1 MPLPVDI
8 TTDAG
13 TKRILLGSEGI
24 TVKSSTQPIVDG
36 KGNYFKKISI
46 E

>member
-1 MPLPVDI
+1 MAL
-8 TTDAG
+8 TDAG
-13 TKRILLGSEGI
+13 TKRMLLGTEGL

-36 KGNYFKKISI
+36 KGNYFKRVVS